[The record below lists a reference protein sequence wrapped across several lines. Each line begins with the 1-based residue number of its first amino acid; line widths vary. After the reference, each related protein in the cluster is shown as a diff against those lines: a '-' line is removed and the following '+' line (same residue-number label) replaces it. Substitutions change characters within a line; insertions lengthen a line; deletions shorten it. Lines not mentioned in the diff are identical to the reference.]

1 MYLYGISDNMSLKH
15 ACMEAEST
23 QVFVLSALLTHPSDY
38 CSLQQSVSTR
48 MASCSLVISLLG
60 CFMLRDL
67 VPVKCHT
74 FGQNVQA
81 LETHSE
87 LLTLL
92 RDAGPRPVV
101 VMFWTEKCGF
111 CHMIMPFFE
120 EQAQSLADRAYFRK
134 INIRTNPESAE
145 VLDADGLPNF
155 KFVLKGKVV
164 KSLRGASVEALEK
177 YVKQVIEQAD
187 QDDIIVT
194 REDLVSYFEEYD
206 KEVAS
211 SPESIDMLWE
221 TGKQNVAKMLEL
233 LEAQYG
239 AKPRYSGGFI
249 ARRGVGGRQDKVA
262 RPSAE
267 LKRLDT
273 ESASSANQDNPCP
286 TSVSSHRSTSERV
299 VILGGGPAGAS
310 AALYAGR
317 AMLCPVVISPQ
328 LGGQLMAKGVDV
340 ENYPGLPQAMG
351 GEIVT
356 AMRSQAKAFHSR
368 FVDDVVVQV
377 DFTKKPFMLKTNTSG
392 TIFADSVILAT
403 GASSR
408 ILGVPGES
416 RLYGKGVSGC
426 ATCDGYLY
434 RGRKCLV
441 VGGGDAA
448 LEDALHLTRI
458 CTSVTLVHRRDQ
470 FRAGKGLQLQ
480 VLNNKA
486 VQVRWN
492 TEVKAF
498 HGDEEIGLQKVV
510 LRSVQTGA
518 VDEIGVGAAFVAIG
532 HDPNTKQFQGQLD
545 MDAASG
551 YIACQS
557 RTTHTSVPGVFAA
570 GDVADSRYRQA
581 VTSAGSG
588 AAAALDAE
596 RWLAEHMPHSSSQLG
611 GRQVASE
618 IDNAAS
624 SLHERLLIAMIF
636 LAFALGQ
643 ASESKFGMFRRLFG
657 SLGHKAPLGSCDVSK
672 EKQILSDMN
681 SKLKSDKIK
690 NRGKAR

>member
-1 MYLYGISDNMSLKH
+1 M
-15 ACMEAEST
+15 
-23 QVFVLSALLTHPSDY
+23 V
-38 CSLQQSVSTR
+38 
-48 MASCSLVISLLG
+48 SCSLVISLLG
-60 CFMLRDL
+60 CLTL
-67 VPVKCHT
+67 HNLGPAHSHN
-74 FGQNVQA
+74 FGQKVQSV
-81 LETHSE
+81 ETHSE
-87 LLTLL
+87 LVTLL
-92 RDAGPRPVV
+92 RDAGPRPVI

-120 EQAQSLADRAYFRK
+120 EQAQSLADRAHFRK
-134 INIRTNPESAE
+134 VNIRTNPESAA

-155 KFVLKGKVV
+155 KFILKGKTV
-164 KSLRGASVEALEK
+164 KSFRGASVEALEK

-194 REDLVSYFEEYD
+194 RDDLVSYFEEYD

-249 ARRGVGGRQDKVA
+249 ASKDVTGASGRQDKVV
-262 RPSAE
+262 RPNAE
-267 LKRLDT
+267 LKQLDKERAT
-273 ESASSANQDNPCP
+273 RTDQLENRCP
-286 TSVSSHRSTSERV
+286 KSVSSDRSAPEHV

-351 GEIVT
+351 GEIVA
-356 AMRSQAKAFHSR
+356 AMRSQATSFHSR
-368 FVDDVVVQV
+368 FVDDAVIEVN
-377 DFTKKPFMLKTNTSG
+377 FAKKPFMLKTNTSG

-403 GASSR
+403 GATSR
-408 ILGVPGES
+408 MLGVPGES
-416 RLYGKGVSGC
+416 RLHGKGVSGC
-426 ATCDGYLY
+426 ATCDGYLH
-434 RGRKCLV
+434 RGKTCLV

-458 CTSVTLVHRRDQ
+458 CTSVTLVHRRGA
-470 FRAGKGLQLQ
+470 FRAGQGLQLQ

-498 HGDEEIGLQKVV
+498 HGDDKAGLERAV

-518 VDEIGVGAAFVAIG
+518 LEELAVGAAFVAIG

-551 YIACQS
+551 YIACKG

-596 RWLAEHMPHSSSQLG
+596 RWLAEHMPHSSSQAG
-611 GRQVASE
+611 GSQPTSSAEVDDAV
-618 IDNAAS
+618 S

-643 ASESKFGMFRRLFG
+643 ASESKFGMFRRLLR
-657 SLGHKAPLGSCDVSK
+657 SLSHKASSNHCDAGNEKHSLSELTSK
-672 EKQILSDMN
+672 PKPE
-681 SKLKSDKIK
+681 KIK